1 MINQYAQMSEI
12 NDYLK
17 SRGFN
22 LQQKG
27 DWIEKTL
34 RFRRRLGDL
43 SETEVALLYEVMLKE
58 RDDPQQVMA
67 L

>member
-12 NDYLK
+12 NDFLK
-17 SRGFN
+17 G
-22 LQQKG
+22 LTIEQKG

-43 SETEVALLYEVMLKE
+43 SEGEVAFLYEVMLKE
-58 RDDPQQVMA
+58 RGAPQQRMA